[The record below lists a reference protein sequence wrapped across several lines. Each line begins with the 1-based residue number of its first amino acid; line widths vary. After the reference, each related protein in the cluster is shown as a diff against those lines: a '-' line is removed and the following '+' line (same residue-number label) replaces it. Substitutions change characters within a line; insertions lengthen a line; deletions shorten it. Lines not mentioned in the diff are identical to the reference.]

1 MNTTTNGAPTGRKNG
16 ITGIHVD
23 KINRK
28 LIIAEMVRLKLIEPG
43 TEPDGTAEALSLEI
57 WAKLAELPI
66 ERQIRCDACA
76 GIGDEKTDNCPYCGH
91 DKGTSM
97 VDELAAKAQP
107 AAAPKIKGDGLA
119 DVVPHAQKPGVSKT
133 KPKQEANMGATETTT
148 SKAIVKNDTKKSTDL
163 RTERD
168 LDTAVHAVQD
178 LKGEGAAAAWR
189 LGAKVKEIYDGRLW
203 KLRVDKDDK
212 GKEKARWASWDAFVH
227 GELGMTPKNAGS
239 LMDISKTYSIEQV
252 TAFGTTKLG
261 LILTAPPEDQPA
273 LISQA
278 KNGASASEIRAAVKD
293 VKKKKNHVRQSRG
306 KDTSA
311 GAKAGAKAK
320 AEKTQKAKDS
330 KAITVA
336 SIIGAQQVKLYKK
349 PASLK
354 GFDPKTAPR
363 AKKIGDSPFGRL
375 ELTNEVSMYFTVSES
390 PAGELV
396 LKVVTQREA
405 AEE

>member
-1 MNTTTNGAPTGRKNG
+1 
-16 ITGIHVD
+16 
-23 KINRK
+23 
-28 LIIAEMVRLKLIEPG
+28 
-43 TEPDGTAEALSLEI
+43 
-57 WAKLAELPI
+57 
-66 ERQIRCDACA
+66 
-76 GIGDEKTDNCPYCGH
+76 
-91 DKGTSM
+91 
-97 VDELAAKAQP
+97 
-107 AAAPKIKGDGLA
+107 
-119 DVVPHAQKPGVSKT
+119 
-133 KPKQEANMGATETTT
+133 MGATETTT